1 MPRCPH
7 LAPPSPQQGF
17 TLLEILVVMLLLSIL
32 VAGAVLSI
40 GDGGRADRLEQEA
53 RRLQQLINLAS
64 DESILQSWESG
75 VMLHQQGYQFAR
87 YQAEGWQLID
97 DPMLRPRQLPEDMV
111 LELHMDELLV
121 PLPLS
126 EAHFHE
132 QGQAPQLLL
141 FSSGERSPFELVLAY
156 RDPPELAFRLYSP
169 MLGPIRLER
178 EAGPW

>member
-1 MPRCPH
+1 MQHCSQ
-7 LAPPSPQQGF
+7 LAQSVRQQGF

-53 RRLQQLINLAS
+53 RRLQQLINLAR

-75 VMLHQQGYQFAR
+75 IMLHQQGYQFAR
-87 YQAEGWQLID
+87 HQLDGWQLID
-97 DPMLRPRQLPEDMV
+97 DSMLRPRQLPEDMV
-111 LELHMDELLV
+111 LELYMDELLI

-126 EAHFHE
+126 ELHFHE
-132 QGQAPQLLL
+132 QAQPPQLLL

-178 EAGPW
+178 EDGTW